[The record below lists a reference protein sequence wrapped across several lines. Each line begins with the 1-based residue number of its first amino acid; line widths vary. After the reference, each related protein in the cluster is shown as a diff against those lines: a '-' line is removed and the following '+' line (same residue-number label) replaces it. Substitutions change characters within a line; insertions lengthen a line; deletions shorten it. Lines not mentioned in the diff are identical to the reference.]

1 MSRKKITLLEAVQT
15 INDINQ
21 AAVAV
26 TALVQTAMAAGE
38 SGVDAEDVAKARDS
52 LNGNI
57 AKLDAMIAAARAGD

>member
-1 MSRKKITLLEAVQT
+1 MTKKITLLEAVQT

-26 TALVQTAMAAGE
+26 GALVQTAIAAGE
-38 SGVDAEDVAKARDS
+38 TGVDAEDVAKASAS

-57 AKLDAMIAAARAGD
+57 AKLDAMIAAARAEG